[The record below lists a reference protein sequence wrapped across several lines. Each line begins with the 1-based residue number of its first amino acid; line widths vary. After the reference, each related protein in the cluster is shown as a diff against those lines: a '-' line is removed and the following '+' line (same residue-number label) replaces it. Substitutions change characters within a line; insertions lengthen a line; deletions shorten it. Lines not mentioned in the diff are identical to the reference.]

1 MGLTFRPVAARSFWA
16 QPVLL
21 DEFRGLAQPSPARG
35 QPRPCTPLVTGLI
48 SITSR

>member
-21 DEFRGLAQPSPARG
+21 DEFRGLAQPG
-35 QPRPCTPLVTGLI
+35 PRTAPSMHT
-48 SITSR
+48 TSDWPD